1 MLVNVDIISLDT
13 SVYLVDFVYLAA
25 TQIRGK
31 LKQMLQYW
39 GSLALC
45 KVLKSSDPE
54 FKPHSDHK
62 PGLFLV
68 AIRSSHLAVPVL
80 KSIGLLPSS

>member
-1 MLVNVDIISLDT
+1 
-13 SVYLVDFVYLAA
+13 
-25 TQIRGK
+25 
-31 LKQMLQYW
+31 MLQYW
-39 GSLALC
+39 GALTLC

-68 AIRSSHLAVPVL
+68 ALCSTHLAVPVL